1 MSYWRKIQ
9 QDVQV
14 SAGNSSIVNLAG
26 GASFPGAG
34 ESSLGV
40 AGIQVVLKT
49 DQNCMVYVDQSAD
62 GGLNYDVTDTYHYY
76 YAFGG
81 MSWTTQAVGDMFKV
95 RVTNLNPSVTTL
107 YFRLGTALCPIVE
120 AVPRALTDSGL
131 LKTAI
136 YELQGEIAVPVQ
148 ISPMGQMRT
157 ADTFRLVGTA
167 FSGATFDTRFW
178 TKTVQVALGDA
189 TIGNGVLTLATN
201 GPTANGSII
210 VNSTRIGRYI
220 PASSNF
226 YRANIRIPSTTGANT
241 RRWGAFDA
249 NDGFY
254 FKYDATGLSLCTRKT
269 AVEATPVSS
278 GSFNGHYGSIWTM
291 DANVHAYEIHWN
303 NSKIY
308 FKIDSQLIH
317 TITSSTSTAADTLS
331 LKVGLECT
339 NTGGNTNN
347 NTMEVRSST
356 INRLGPIASTPQW
369 FNASGA
375 GATTTLKYGAGQLQR
390 VVINN
395 PTTTATNTIILYDN
409 ITGAAPII
417 ATLAV
422 GRAGNTSLTAGA
434 IEYGLPFFTGLTIT
448 TNSTADLT
456 IVYE

>member
-1 MSYWRKIQ
+1 
-9 QDVQV
+9 
-14 SAGNSSIVNLAG
+14 
-26 GASFPGAG
+26 
-34 ESSLGV
+34 
-40 AGIQVVLKT
+40 
-49 DQNCMVYVDQSAD
+49 MV
-62 GGLNYDVTDTYHYY
+62 
-76 YAFGG
+76 F
-81 MSWTTQAVGDMFKV
+81 
-95 RVTNLNPSVTTL
+95 
-107 YFRLGTALCPIVE
+107 
-120 AVPRALTDSGL
+120 
-131 LKTAI
+131 
-136 YELQGEIAVPVQ
+136 
-148 ISPMGQMRT
+148 
-157 ADTFRLVGTA
+157 
-167 FSGATFDTRFW
+167 
-178 TKTVQVALGDA
+178 VALGDA
-189 TIGNGVLTLATN
+189 TQANGILTLATN

-210 VNSTRIGRYI
+210 VNSVRIGRYI
-220 PASSNF
+220 PASPNF